1 MNRWKLYNPN
11 PLRSIDE
18 TPIDMM
24 GFKIY
29 RTHTEIRGR
38 TFLRVRRSFHRA
50 RNRLTGVL
58 AKKCLSYNGYLKHTN
73 SLRMQKKL
81 KTREILQRCK
91 ELMKNESKIYVPA
104 VTG

>member
-38 TFLRVRRSFHRA
+38 TFLRVRRSFRRA
-50 RNRLTGVL
+50 RKELTL
-58 AKKCLSYNGYLKHTN
+58 RISKKCLSYMLYRGK
-73 SLRMQKKL
+73 LRPERM
-81 KTREILQRCK
+81 ICI
-91 ELMKNESKIYVPA
+91 NPA
-104 VTG
+104 ST